1 MQNPSGKS
9 KARRVVLDVT
19 PGRQLTPIAPRQV
32 RVFLLT
38 GECFKQLPHTDD
50 SRHTDDACSPAG
62 DADGTCWLWLIL
74 YILYRVAELS
84 R

>member
-9 KARRVVLDVT
+9 KAGRVFFDAT

-38 GECFKQLPHTDD
+38 GECFKQLPSTNDFHH
-50 SRHTDDACSPAG
+50 SDDAGS
-62 DADGTCWLWLIL
+62 
-74 YILYRVAELS
+74 VS
-84 R
+84 